1 MNAVQLNNRPNALD
15 PSLRGADHFDRKI
28 SIGISHLSAREKILK
43 VVCKNL
49 SLPVDMDCK
58 FEAGV
63 IAVYGKVT

>member
-1 MNAVQLNNRPNALD
+1 MNAVQFKNRPNALD
-15 PSLRGADHFDRKI
+15 PSLRGTDHFDQEI
-28 SIGISHLSAREKILK
+28 SLGISYLAAREKFLK